1 MARPAPPDLSDSRQ
15 PLRGVARS
23 YPAGHR

>member
-1 MARPAPPDLSDSRQ
+1 MARPAPPDLSDSRR

-23 YPAGHR
+23 YPAG